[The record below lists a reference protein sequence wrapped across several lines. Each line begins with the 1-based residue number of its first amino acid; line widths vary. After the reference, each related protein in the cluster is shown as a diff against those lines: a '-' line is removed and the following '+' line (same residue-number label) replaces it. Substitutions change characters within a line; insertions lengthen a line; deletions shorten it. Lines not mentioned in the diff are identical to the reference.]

1 VTTRT
6 VVPAG
11 LWVLR
16 VASVLFLV
24 AVLAQALFAGLFV
37 TGDVGFLDMHS
48 LNASVIAFS
57 AAACFVASL
66 IMRAPRRIV
75 HVGLIASLMT
85 VAQIAAGFLRIIP
98 LHIPLG
104 VAMFGL
110 GLRLVQL
117 AFSVNGERK

>member
-1 VTTRT
+1 M
-6 VVPAG
+6 
-11 LWVLR
+11 R
-16 VASVLFLV
+16 VASVLFVV

-48 LNASVIAFS
+48 LNAGVIAFA

-75 HVGLIASLMT
+75 HVGLVASLMT
-85 VAQIAAGFLRIIP
+85 VAQIAVGYSRIIP

-104 VAMFGL
+104 VAMFAL
-110 GLRLVQL
+110 GIRLAQL
-117 AFSVNGERK
+117 AFSYKGERK